1 MIFKVKKN
9 FIMPILFLITIIQAS
24 KIPKFEKDKSFNF
37 QNVNLRSLL
46 EETKVEEIC
55 LRADSDVKDF
65 FDTGNNQLSEMDYED
80 DSEYIQDLLNIIDGK
95 GDKSK
100 GDSIKSYIKRLLPMA
115 IFIVFG
121 VVAIILWPIC
131 ICCLCCC
138 KCCCCFCCCGKV
150 NKLWKTIFFFLS
162 GGAFVLTFV
171 MATYGLAATN
181 NVFQGIDS
189 TSCTIFKV
197 VTETVNGQSKTTLPK
212 WGGINGIKQKL
223 SDLSSLLETERT
235 TSVQN
240 FNSAKGQMQTS
251 KGEFDYLL
259 AHTSMSITNRAVID
273 PITNSEIQFTPEYIK
288 YYSPVETPGT
298 MLFQI
303 NTEYTGL
310 TSAIIE
316 TINDA
321 SSHIDNSFTSS
332 SLSTQLNEA
341 SEKID
346 KMKDAFDKLE
356 TDVADQWMKIQNNYI
371 NNAKTY
377 AKIVFSIIMVL
388 SLGMTGIYVIMFIDV
403 CSTLQTLLKLIT
415 TILWNLLYLF
425 SILSYIISG
434 LIGVIAII
442 GKDGSSLAYYL
453 VSDENL
459 NSEDPRV
466 FGASDSI
473 DYLKIC
479 VNGNGDLTDILGIG
493 DEMNDLNDLL
503 ALKDTLN
510 THKTTLNTHRES
522 VVINNFKSKNCGEKF
537 LNTGCNYIRTDVNP
551 NVRYDFN
558 KWLDHLNKCTSK
570 IEGNYQTGSF
580 NYDELWGTTS
590 SSRDGYT
597 YQPVSSDQ
605 AQQNSKK
612 LLNIYD
618 GWTKTIVE
626 SRYNTPG
633 TLEIDSS
640 STTVRAEAG
649 QVIDEM
655 GKVKSGVA
663 SDYSTVDTK
672 NQEINGKFTE
682 VADNMIITL
691 EKSINIIDSVNNII
705 VDFLGE
711 GNHNIFSIIHC
722 SFIGDDFKFL
732 MKQLHSNIGN
742 TVYSFASAMI
752 SMTAFLSLALYS
764 SIFYMVLVKKV
775 HDINQEKNE

>member
-9 FIMPILFLITIIQAS
+9 FIMSILFLITIIQAS

-121 VVAIILWPIC
+121 VVALILWPIC

-197 VTETVNGQSKTTLPK
+197 VTETVNGQTKTTLPK

-240 FNSAKGQMQTS
+240 FDDAKGQMQTAQNNFNTEIES
-251 KGEFDYLL
+251 ASVTASTG
-259 AHTSMSITNRAVID
+259 SVND
-273 PITNSEIQFTPEYIK
+273 PIDGSSIEFTPEYAE
-288 YYSPVETPGT
+288 YYGPVTSPGT
-298 MLFQI
+298 MLSQI
-303 NTEYTGL
+303 KAEYTGL
-310 TSAIIE
+310 TSAIME

-356 TDVADQWMKIQNNYI
+356 TDVADKWMKIQNNYI

-403 CSTLQTLLKLIT
+403 CSTLQTLLKIIT

-442 GKDGSSLAYYL
+442 GKDGSSLANYL

-479 VNGNGDLTDILGIG
+479 VNGDGDLTDILGIG

-510 THKTTLNTHRES
+510 THKATLNNHKES
-522 VVINNFKSKNCGEKF
+522 VVINNFESKNCGVKF
-537 LNTGCNYIRTDVNP
+537 LNTGCNYIRTDAS

-570 IEGNYQTGSF
+570 IEGNYQQGSHY
-580 NYDELWGTTS
+580 YDELWGTTS
-590 SSRDGYT
+590 TSRDGYT
-597 YQPVSSDQ
+597 YQSVSTTQ
-605 AQQNSKK
+605 APENSKK

-618 GWTKTIVE
+618 DWTQTGVE
-626 SRYNTPG
+626 SRYDADG
-633 TLEIDSS
+633 ILLIGSSDS
-640 STTVRAEAG
+640 TVKIEAG
-649 QVIDEM
+649 QVIGGM
-655 GKVKSGVA
+655 ATVKSTVA
-663 SDYSTVDTK
+663 SNYPNVQTK
-672 NQEINGKFTE
+672 NNAINGKFRL
-682 VADNMIITL
+682 VADNMINTL
-691 EKSINIIDSVNNII
+691 QKSIDIIDSVNNII

-711 GNHNIFSIIHC
+711 GNNIFSIIHC

-742 TVYSFASAMI
+742 TVYSFDSAMI